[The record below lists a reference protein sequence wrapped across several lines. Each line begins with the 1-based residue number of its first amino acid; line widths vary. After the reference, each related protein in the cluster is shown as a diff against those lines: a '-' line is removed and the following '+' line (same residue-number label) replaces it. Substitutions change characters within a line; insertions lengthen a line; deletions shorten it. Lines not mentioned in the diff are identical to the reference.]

1 MNNKRIADTLEQVA
15 DLLEF
20 QGANPFRIRAY
31 RKGAKTI
38 ADLPESI
45 GSIVQDTSRKVTDI
59 DGIGKDLGAKVEELV
74 TSGQLEMLEE
84 LLETIPATVLDLVR
98 VPGMGP
104 KKAAIVFKQLEIASL
119 EQLKQACENQ
129 QLRALKG
136 FGAKT
141 EQTILDGIA
150 IAAAANERTLW
161 AVADEVAQQL
171 LEHLQSCDS
180 IEKIDM
186 AGSYRRCKETIGDL
200 DILVVS
206 TDADEVMDRLGNFPD
221 LDSISVRGDTKMSI
235 RLFGGLQVDLRV
247 VPAESFGAA
256 MQYFTGSKEHN
267 VVVRGRAKQMGLKVN
282 EWGVYRVDSDEYVAG
297 ESEEDVYAALDLPWI
312 APELREARDEF
323 TWSELGE
330 LPKLIELSDIR
341 GDLHM
346 HTTATDGKA
355 TLEEMAAAAKN
366 IGLKYIAITDHSKR
380 VSMANGLDDERT
392 LRQWDE
398 IDELNESLGKS
409 FTLLKGIECDI
420 LENGDMDLSDD
431 TLAQADWVMASIH
444 YGQKQ
449 PIEKITRRMLNAIEN
464 PHVTAISHPTGR
476 LINKREPYEIDLD
489 QIYAAAKEYNK
500 LLELNAAPKRL
511 DLNEV
516 HCAAAKRHGI
526 PIVISTDA
534 HSVQGLAA
542 MRYGINQAR
551 RAGLTKADVA
561 NTRTWPQLRK
571 LIGRK

>member
-1 MNNKRIADTLEQVA
+1 MNNKRVAETFGQIA

-20 QGANPFRIRAY
+20 QGANPFRTRAY
-31 RKGAKTI
+31 RNGAKTI
-38 ADLPESI
+38 AELPESI
-45 GSIVQDTSRKVTDI
+45 GAIVQDASRKLTDF
-59 DGIGKDLGAKVEELV
+59 DGIGKDLAAKIEELV
-74 TSGQLEMLEE
+74 TTGRLTMLDEMLEQV
-84 LLETIPATVLDLVR
+84 PPTVLDLVR

-104 KKAAIVFKQLEIASL
+104 KKAAIVFKELDIATL
-119 EQLKQACENQ
+119 DQLKAACENE
-129 QLRALKG
+129 QLRSLKG

-150 IAAAANERTLW
+150 IASAANERTLW
-161 AVADEVAQQL
+161 AVADDTAQQL
-171 LEHLQSCDS
+171 LDHLASCDS
-180 IEKIDM
+180 IEAIDM
-186 AGSYRRCKETIGDL
+186 AGSYRRRKETIGDL

-206 TDADEVMDRLGNFPD
+206 EDANQVMDRLSEFPE
-221 LDSISVRGDTKMSI
+221 LDSVTVRGDTKMSI

-247 VPAESFGAA
+247 VPAQSFGAA

-282 EWGVYRVDSDEYVAG
+282 EYGVYNAESGGYVAG
-297 ESEEDVYAALDLPWI
+297 ATEEDVYAALDLPWI
-312 APELREARDEF
+312 DPELREARDEF
-323 TWSELGE
+323 GWAESGE

-355 TLEEMAAAAKN
+355 SLQEMVNAAKA

-380 VSMANGLDDERT
+380 VSMANGLDDER
-392 LRQWDE
+392 LLLQWEE
-398 IDELNESLGKS
+398 IDELNASLGKS

-420 LENGDMDLSDD
+420 LENGEMDLADT

-449 PIEKITRRMLNAIEN
+449 PIDKITRRVLNAIEN
-464 PHVTAISHPTGR
+464 PYVTAISHPTGR

-489 QIYAAAKEYNK
+489 QVYAAAKEHNT

-511 DLNEV
+511 DLNEM

-534 HSVQGLAA
+534 HSTQGLSA

-561 NTRTWPQLRK
+561 NSRTWPQLKK
-571 LIGRK
+571 LIGR

>member
-1 MNNKRIADTLEQVA
+1 MNNKRIADTFEQIA

-20 QGANPFRIRAY
+20 QGSNPFRIRAY

-38 ADLPESI
+38 AEMSESVGGVI
-45 GSIVQDTSRKVTDI
+45 QDTSRKLTDF
-59 DGIGKDLGAKVEELV
+59 DGIGKDLAAKVEELV
-74 TSGQLEMLEE
+74 TSGRLTMLEE
-84 LLETIPATVLDLVR
+84 LLETVPRTVLDLVR

-104 KKAAIVFKQLEIASL
+104 KKAATVFKELHIATL
-119 EQLKQACENQ
+119 DQLKAACEDQ

-161 AVADEVAQQL
+161 AIADEVAQQL
-171 LEHLQSCDS
+171 LTHLESCQS
-180 IEKIDM
+180 IETIDM

-206 TDADEVMDRLGNFPD
+206 SDAAEVMDRLGEFED
-221 LDSISVRGDTKMSI
+221 LDSITVRGDTKMSI

-247 VPAESFGAA
+247 VPTESFGAA

-282 EWGVYRVDSDEYVAG
+282 EWGVYNVETGDYVAG
-297 ESEEDVYAALDLPWI
+297 KTEEDVYGALDLPWI

-323 TWSELGE
+323 AWSESGE
-330 LPKLIELSDIR
+330 LPELIERADIR

-346 HTTATDGKA
+346 HTTASDGKS
-355 TLEEMAAAAKN
+355 TLEEMVAAAKQM
-366 IGLKYIAITDHSKR
+366 GLTYIAITDHSKR
-380 VSMANGLDDERT
+380 VSMANGLDDKRVLE
-392 LRQWDE
+392 QWAE
-398 IDELNESLGKS
+398 IDELNRSLGKS
-409 FTLLKGIECDI
+409 FTILKGIECDI
-420 LENGDMDLSDD
+420 LENGEMDLADE

-449 PIEKITRRMLNAIEN
+449 PMEKITRRMLNAIEN

-476 LINKREPYEIDLD
+476 LINQREPYEIDLD
-489 QIYAAAKEYNK
+489 QIYAAAKEHDK

-511 DLNEV
+511 DLNAIN
-516 HCAAAKRHGI
+516 CAAAKRHGI

-534 HSVQGLAA
+534 HSVHGLAS

-551 RAGLTKADVA
+551 RAGFTKTDVA
-561 NTRTWPQLRK
+561 NTRTWPQLKK
-571 LIGRK
+571 LIGR